1 MFIVGCKKTPG
12 EGGNSSITGNIKVE
26 MRLILSNPNTI
37 QDTLPAADEDVFI
50 VYGNH
55 VSPDDKVATNYD
67 GDFEFRNLR
76 SGEYTLYVY
85 SKDTSAT
92 GDILENKM
100 PIIKKVIIEGRK
112 KTEKIENLFIYD
124 N

>member
-1 MFIVGCKKTPG
+1 
-12 EGGNSSITGNIKVE
+12 

-37 QDTLPAADEDVFI
+37 QDTLPAADKDVFI

-55 VSPDDKVATNYD
+55 MSPDDKVVTNYD

-76 SGEYTLYVY
+76 SGDYTIYVY

-100 PIIKKVIIEGRK
+100 PIIREIIIEGRK